1 MAFPKK
7 TPNGGKGV
15 KVPQNAH
22 LGDAASGHAR
32 PGAAGK
38 WHKTSAMTKGKKG
51 C

>member
-15 KVPQNAH
+15 KIPDNAH
-22 LGDAASGHAR
+22 FGSATSGHAV
-32 PGAAGK
+32 PMAKKKAPP
-38 WHKTSAMTKGKKG
+38 AFTKGKKG

>member
-15 KVPQNAH
+15 RIPNNAH
-22 LGDAASGHAR
+22 LGDAMSGHAA
-32 PGAAGK
+32 PVAKKKAPPP
-38 WHKTSAMTKGKKG
+38 KGKKG